1 MTVVDATAE
10 ALDRA
15 RWLQIAGEAA
25 DDLATDA
32 VIRDRAGPEGSGG
45 PDGSDGPEGSGG
57 ADGPDEGVRA

>member
-32 VIRDRAGPEGSGG
+32 VIRDQAG
-45 PDGSDGPEGSGG
+45 PDGADG
-57 ADGPDEGVRA
+57 ADGGVRA